1 MSVRDEPTLCC
12 SKDTYPRLNV
22 EPSQEQV
29 KEIFIPRPRHRTKV
43 QLPNALTSAPRMPCD
58 TFNPLVPRGL
68 SVLTTAGGKR
78 SMICTQDTARVRAGG
93 EGAAGTDHRKTLTCR
108 TSGFRTRSASL
119 SPTRIKNLKAMY
131 LASLSPFLLPRHLQC
146 RGGEGGKGDT
156 TTWKYGLFPFLPICG

>member
-1 MSVRDEPTLCC
+1 MSARDEPTLCC

-43 QLPNALTSAPRMPCD
+43 QLPRMPCD

-93 EGAAGTDHRKTLTCR
+93 EGAADTDHRKTLACR

-131 LASLSPFLLPRHLQC
+131 LASLSPFFLPRHLQC